1 MGDAHPSDPNL
12 GLVFN
17 IQRFSLHDGS
27 GIRTLVFL
35 KGCPLRCVWC
45 SNPEGQSCAP
55 QLAYRINRCIGRA
68 ACGDACRTVCD
79 VDAIHAAAEEKV
91 SIAFDRCTACGHC
104 VEVCPSQALRFLG
117 ERMSVEDVLRIVEE
131 DSPFYARS
139 GGGLTLSGGEPL
151 LQAAF
156 AERLLATAQARGL
169 DTAIETSGCAPWHE
183 LERVCRHVNEVFYD
197 VKCLDSSRHR
207 QGTGIGNERILEN
220 LRRLCGAF
228 PRLPVCVR
236 TPVIPAF
243 NDTPEE
249 IRAVVEFLNEL
260 PGSLRYEI
268 LPYHHLGEPKYAE
281 LGLAYPLTGV
291 EAPSPAQMDALNR
304 IVAESWRPRPAS

>member
-1 MGDAHPSDPNL
+1 MGERAPTTRTSGP
-12 GLVFN
+12 VFN

-131 DSPFYARS
+131 DSLFYARS

-156 AERLLATAQARGL
+156 AASACSTTAQARGL

-183 LERVCRHVNEVFYD
+183 LERVCHHVNEVFYD

-207 QGTGIGNERILEN
+207 QGRASGTS
-220 LRRLCGAF
+220 ASS
-228 PRLPVCVR
+228 R
-236 TPVIPAF
+236 T
-243 NDTPEE
+243 
-249 IRAVVEFLNEL
+249 
-260 PGSLRYEI
+260 
-268 LPYHHLGEPKYAE
+268 
-281 LGLAYPLTGV
+281 
-291 EAPSPAQMDALNR
+291 
-304 IVAESWRPRPAS
+304 